1 MCFSRG
7 SGSVKAGVRICSL
20 SSALR
25 CLSRVMA
32 DSSSPPELL
41 LEKVT
46 THTWTRSL
54 HDDITAESS
63 QRDDVGVSP

>member
-1 MCFSRG
+1 M
-7 SGSVKAGVRICSL
+7 KAGVKICSV

-54 HDDITAESS
+54 HHAAMSAFS
-63 QRDDVGVSP
+63 YSVQHVHVCCV